1 MPRHKRDW
9 KQYNKHL
16 INRGNLNFWITKNA
30 LKFWMA
36 KKKKKAGR
44 PFTYSDEAIK
54 AMLIVRFK
62 YQLPLRELEGLFQF
76 LSKLIDIPHIPSYTQ
91 VCRRMR
97 SIELP
102 KELVD
107 RRGVTDLVIDTT
119 GLKIYG
125 EGEWC
130 AKRYG
135 GRSKWLKLHVGIDQ
149 KSGKLTLAEVTRES
163 SHDTSCL
170 EKALKT
176 CNKRK
181 GKVLF
186 DGIADSKKCY
196 ETCAAHNKKLLTP
209 PNRRA
214 ILRHEPEY
222 GLRNEALRAIK
233 GLGGDEIARS
243 IWSKLT
249 GYSRRSEIES
259 TISSWKR
266 LLGSSLR
273 SKSLEKI
280 KKEVRIKALIYNEM
294 IDQRK
299 MA

>member
-9 KQYNKHL
+9 KQYNKQL
-16 INRGNLNFWITKNA
+16 INRGNLNFWVTKKS

-36 KKKKKAGR
+36 QKRKKAGR

-54 AMLIVRFK
+54 VMLIVRFK

-76 LSKLIDIPHIPSYTQ
+76 LSQLMGIPKVPSYTQ

-97 SIELP
+97 SIKLPQELMN
-102 KELVD
+102 KKN
-107 RRGVTDLVIDTT
+107 VTDLVLDTT

-135 GRSKWLKLHVGIDQ
+135 GKSKWVKLHVGIDQ
-149 KSGKLTLAEVTRES
+149 KSSKLVLAEATQENI
-163 SHDTSCL
+163 HDTACL
-170 EKALKT
+170 EKALKH
-176 CNKRK
+176 CNSRK

-186 DGIADSKKCY
+186 DGIADSRGCY
-196 ETCAAHNKKLLTP
+196 EICRRHNKELLTP
-209 PNRRA
+209 PNRKA
-214 ILRHEPEY
+214 VLRQEADCR
-222 GLRNEALRAIK
+222 LRNDALRIIK
-233 GLGGDEIARS
+233 GFGGDELARS

-259 TISSWKR
+259 TIARWKK
-266 LLGSSLR
+266 LLGGEM
-273 SKSLEKI
+273 KSRGLERI
-280 KKEVRIKALIYNEM
+280 KKEVTIKAIIINEM
-294 IDQRK
+294 IDQRES
-299 MA
+299 A